1 MLDRASICV
10 RAGHGGSGSMSFRRE
25 KYVPKGGPD
34 GGDGAPGGD
43 VVLVATR
50 QLHDLSH
57 FRHKHHFR
65 ATNGGMG
72 RGANKRGADGP
83 ELLVQVPVGTE
94 VRDAEGELLGDLVRE
109 GQRLLVARGGEGG
122 RGNVCFKSSTRQA
135 PKFAEKGLEGEELWL
150 TLSLKLLADI
160 GLVGLPNA
168 GKSSLLAALTRAHP
182 KIAAY
187 PFTTIDPNLGVLYL
201 GEGTAVI
208 ADIPGLIEGASE
220 GAGLGHRFLAHVER
234 TALLMY
240 VLDGADGPDA
250 WPVALA
256 TLRGELGAFR
266 AELLERP
273 AVVLVNKTDLLD
285 DAGRDEAEE
294 FLAGLDWPAATVA
307 VSAETG
313 DGLKDLVRELDRCH
327 EAGSRGP
334 GGGRG
339 GGRGRPRGDRPAPGR
354 RTARLLHR
362 GGGRRL
368 LRRARSPDGAA
379 LRQGRPREPG
389 RRGVPAAG
397 HRPRRT
403 ERRPPARRRAAGRHG
418 RGRRTR
424 VRVRVMRPPGGQPA
438 LLQSR
443 P

>member
-1 MLDRASICV
+1 
-10 RAGHGGSGSMSFRRE
+10 MSFRRE
-25 KYVPKGGPD
+25 KYIPKGGPD

-65 ATNGGMG
+65 ATNGGHG

-94 VRDAEGELLGDLVRE
+94 VRDADGGLLGDLVRE
-109 GQRLLVARGGEGG
+109 GQRLVVARGGEGG

-135 PKFAEKGLEGEELWL
+135 PKFAEKGLEGDELWL

-234 TALLMY
+234 TALLLY
-240 VLDGADGPDA
+240 VLDGGEGPEA
-250 WPVALA
+250 WPLALD

-266 AELLERP
+266 AGLIERP
-273 AVVLVNKTDLLD
+273 AVVVVNKSDLLD
-285 DAGRDEAEE
+285 EATRDDAQG
-294 FLAGLDWPAATVA
+294 FLDGLGWPSGALV
-307 VSAETG
+307 VSAQNG
-313 DGLKDLVRELDRCH
+313 DGLKELVRELAGVMEKARALQA
-327 EAGSRGP
+327 EAEAAAEAERAAIVL
-334 GGGRG
+334 
-339 GGRGRPRGDRPAPGR
+339 RPADGR
-354 RTARLLHR
+354 LDSFTVEAVDDYFVVHGVQMERLFAKADLDNEDAVAYLQQVIER
-362 GGGRRL
+362 AGL
-368 LRRARSPDGAA
+368 NEALRRAGAA
-379 LRQGRPREPG
+379 PG
-389 RRGVPAAG
+389 DTVVVGESEFVFA
-397 HRPRRT
+397 
-403 ERRPPARRRAAGRHG
+403 
-418 RGRRTR
+418 
-424 VRVRVMRPPGGQPA
+424 
-438 LLQSR
+438 
-443 P
+443 

>member
-10 RAGHGGSGSMSFRRE
+10 RGGHGGSGSMSFRRE
-25 KYVPKGGPD
+25 KYIPKGGPD

-65 ATNGGMG
+65 AVNGGMG

-83 ELLVQVPVGTE
+83 ELLVDVPVGTE
-94 VRDAEGELLGDLVRE
+94 VRDADGMFLGDLVVE
-109 GQRLLVARGGEGG
+109 GQRLVVAYGGEGG

-135 PKFAEKGLEGEELWL
+135 PRFAEKGLEGEERWI

-201 GEGTAVI
+201 GDGTAVI

-220 GAGLGHRFLAHVER
+220 GAGLGHRFLAHIER

-240 VLDGADGPDA
+240 VLDGGDGPEA
-250 WPVALA
+250 WGDGLD

-266 AELLERP
+266 VELLERP
-273 AVVLVNKTDLLD
+273 AVVVINKDDLLD
-285 DAGRDEAEE
+285 DELRSEAAA
-294 FLAGLDWPAATVA
+294 FLAGLDWPSAKLV
-307 VSAETG
+307 VSAQTG
-313 DGLKDLVRELDRCH
+313 DGLKDLTGELTGVMDRARGLQRETQAAAEAAAAATVLRPGEGRLDSYTVTAVDDYFVVTGTQMERLFAKADLDNPDAVAYLQQVI
-327 EAGSRGP
+327 ERAGLN
-334 GGGRG
+334 
-339 GGRGRPRGDRPAPGR
+339 DA
-354 RTARLLHR
+354 
-362 GGGRRL
+362 
-368 LRRARSPDGAA
+368 LRRAGAV
-379 LRQGRPREPG
+379 PG
-389 RRGVPAAG
+389 DTVVVGESEFEFA
-397 HRPRRT
+397 
-403 ERRPPARRRAAGRHG
+403 
-418 RGRRTR
+418 
-424 VRVRVMRPPGGQPA
+424 
-438 LLQSR
+438 
-443 P
+443 

>member
-10 RAGHGGSGSMSFRRE
+10 RGGHGGNGSMSFRRE

-65 ATNGGMG
+65 AVNGGHG

-135 PKFAEKGLEGEELWL
+135 PKFAERGLEGDELWL

-201 GEGTAVI
+201 GDGTAVI

-220 GAGLGHRFLAHVER
+220 GAGLGHRFLAHIER
-234 TALLMY
+234 TALLLY

-250 WPVALA
+250 WPLALS

-273 AVVLVNKTDLLD
+273 AVVVVNKTDLLD
-285 DAGRDEAEE
+285 DAGRDDAED
-294 FLAGLDWPAATVA
+294 FLAGLDWASATVA
-307 VSAETG
+307 VSAQAG
-313 DGLKDLVRELDRCH
+313 DGLKDLVRELSEVMEHARTVQEQA
-327 EAGSRGP
+327 EATAEAEREATVL
-334 GGGRG
+334 
-339 GGRGRPRGDRPAPGR
+339 RPADGR
-354 RTARLLHR
+354 LDSFTIEAVEDYFVVHGVQMEKLFAKADLENPDAVAYLQQVIERAGLNDA
-362 GGGRRL
+362 
-368 LRRARSPDGAA
+368 LRRAGAV
-379 LRQGRPREPG
+379 PG
-389 RRGVPAAG
+389 DTVVVGEHEFEFA
-397 HRPRRT
+397 
-403 ERRPPARRRAAGRHG
+403 
-418 RGRRTR
+418 
-424 VRVRVMRPPGGQPA
+424 
-438 LLQSR
+438 
-443 P
+443 

>member
-10 RAGHGGSGSMSFRRE
+10 RAGRGGNGSMSFRRE

-57 FRHKHHFR
+57 FRHRHHVR
-65 ATNGGMG
+65 AQDGVQG
-72 RGANKRGADGP
+72 RGANRRGADGP

-94 VRDAEGELLGDLVRE
+94 VLGAEGEALGDLVHE
-109 GQRLLVARGGEGG
+109 GQRLRVARGGEGG

-187 PFTTIDPNLGVLYL
+187 PFTTLEPNLGVLYL

-208 ADIPGLIEGASE
+208 ADIPGLIEGASQ
-220 GAGLGHRFLAHVER
+220 GAGLGHRFLAHIER
-234 TALLMY
+234 TALLLY
-240 VLDGADGPDA
+240 VIDGGEGAETWSTGLET
-250 WPVALA
+250 V
-256 TLRGELGAFR
+256 RGELGAFR

-273 AVVLVNKTDLLD
+273 AIVVVNKADLLD
-285 DAGRDEAEE
+285 DAGREEAGV
-294 FLAGLDWPAATVA
+294 FLDGLGWPAATA
-307 VSAETG
+307 V
-313 DGLKDLVRELDRCH
+313 VC
-327 EAGSRGP
+327 
-334 GGGRG
+334 
-339 GGRGRPRGDRPAPGR
+339 
-354 RTARLLHR
+354 
-362 GGGRRL
+362 
-368 LRRARSPDGAA
+368 
-379 LRQGRPREPG
+379 
-389 RRGVPAAG
+389 AAG
-397 HRPRRT
+397 G
-403 ERRPPARRRAAGRHG
+403 AG
-418 RGRRTR
+418 
-424 VRVRVMRPPGGQPA
+424 Q
-438 LLQSR
+438 
-443 P
+443 

>member
-1 MLDRASICV
+1 
-10 RAGHGGSGSMSFRRE
+10 MSFRRE

-65 ATNGGMG
+65 AVNGGHG

-94 VRDAEGELLGDLVRE
+94 VRDADGGLLGDLVRE

-220 GAGLGHRFLAHVER
+220 GAGLGHRFLAHIER
-234 TALLMY
+234 TALLLY
-240 VLDGADGPDA
+240 VLDGGEGPEA
-250 WPVALA
+250 WPLALD

-266 AELLERP
+266 TELLQRP
-273 AVVLVNKTDLLD
+273 AVVVVNKMDLLD
-285 DAGRDEAEE
+285 EDDREAAEG
-294 FLAGLDWPAATVA
+294 FLAGLDWPSASLV
-307 VSAETG
+307 VSAQSGE
-313 DGLKDLVRELDRCH
+313 GLKDLVREVTDVMEQARAAQA
-327 EAGSRGP
+327 EAEAAAEAAEAAAVL
-334 GGGRG
+334 
-339 GGRGRPRGDRPAPGR
+339 RPADGR
-354 RTARLLHR
+354 LDSFTVEAVDDYFVVHGVQMERLFAKADLDNEDAVAYLQQVIER
-362 GGGRRL
+362 AGL
-368 LRRARSPDGAA
+368 NDALRRAGA
-379 LRQGRPREPG
+379 LPG
-389 RRGVPAAG
+389 DTV
-397 HRPRRT
+397 
-403 ERRPPARRRAAGRHG
+403 
-418 RGRRTR
+418 
-424 VRVRVMRPPGGQPA
+424 VVGQSEFEFA
-438 LLQSR
+438 
-443 P
+443 

>member
-10 RAGHGGSGSMSFRRE
+10 RGGHGGNGSMSFRRE

-65 ATNGGMG
+65 AANGGHG

-135 PKFAEKGLEGEELWL
+135 PKFAEKGLEGDELWL

-220 GAGLGHRFLAHVER
+220 GAGLGHRFLAHIER
-234 TALLMY
+234 TALLLY
-240 VLDGADGPDA
+240 VLDGGEGPEA
-250 WPVALA
+250 WPVALD
-256 TLRGELGAFR
+256 TLRRELGAFR

-273 AVVLVNKTDLLD
+273 AVVVVNKQDLLD
-285 DAGRDEAEE
+285 EAGRDEAEA
-294 FLAGLDWPAATVA
+294 FLAGLGWPSATA
-307 VSAETG
+307 VGSAQTG
-313 DGLKDLVRELDRCH
+313 DGLKGLVRLLADVLEQARSAQA
-327 EAGSRGP
+327 EAEAAAEGAGAATVL
-334 GGGRG
+334 
-339 GGRGRPRGDRPAPGR
+339 RPAEGR
-354 RTARLLHR
+354 LDAFTVTAVEDYFVVHGIQMERLFAKADLDNEDAVAYLQQVIER
-362 GGGRRL
+362 AGL
-368 LRRARSPDGAA
+368 NDALRRAGAV
-379 LRQGRPREPG
+379 PG
-389 RRGVPAAG
+389 DTV
-397 HRPRRT
+397 
-403 ERRPPARRRAAGRHG
+403 
-418 RGRRTR
+418 
-424 VRVRVMRPPGGQPA
+424 VVGQSEFEFA
-438 LLQSR
+438 
-443 P
+443 

>member
-1 MLDRASICV
+1 V
-10 RAGHGGSGSMSFRRE
+10 RAGRGGNGSMSFRRE

-65 ATNGGMG
+65 AQDGGQG

-94 VRDAEGELLGDLVRE
+94 VLGAEGEVLGDLVHE
-109 GQRLLVARGGEGG
+109 GQRLCVARGGEGG

-135 PKFAEKGLEGEELWL
+135 PKFAERGLDGEELWL

-187 PFTTIDPNLGVLYL
+187 PFTTIEPNLGVIYL

-220 GAGLGHRFLAHVER
+220 GAGLGHQGGCAS
-234 TALLMY
+234 
-240 VLDGADGPDA
+240 
-250 WPVALA
+250 
-256 TLRGELGAFR
+256 
-266 AELLERP
+266 RP
-273 AVVLVNKTDLLD
+273 
-285 DAGRDEAEE
+285 GR
-294 FLAGLDWPAATVA
+294 
-307 VSAETG
+307 
-313 DGLKDLVRELDRCH
+313 
-327 EAGSRGP
+327 GSRSGP
-334 GGGRG
+334 
-339 GGRGRPRGDRPAPGR
+339 RP
-354 RTARLLHR
+354 
-362 GGGRRL
+362 
-368 LRRARSPDGAA
+368 
-379 LRQGRPREPG
+379 
-389 RRGVPAAG
+389 
-397 HRPRRT
+397 
-403 ERRPPARRRAAGRHG
+403 
-418 RGRRTR
+418 
-424 VRVRVMRPPGGQPA
+424 
-438 LLQSR
+438 
-443 P
+443 

>member
-10 RAGHGGSGSMSFRRE
+10 RAGRGGNGSMSFRRE

-65 ATNGGMG
+65 AQDGGQG

-94 VRDAEGELLGDLVRE
+94 VLGAEGEVLGDLVHE
-109 GQRLLVARGGEGG
+109 GQRLCVAHGGEGG

-135 PKFAEKGLEGEELWL
+135 PKFAERGLDGEELWL

-187 PFTTIDPNLGVLYL
+187 PFTTIEPNLGVIYL

-220 GAGLGHRFLAHVER
+220 GAGLGHRFLAHIER
-234 TALLMY
+234 TALLLY
-240 VLDGADGPDA
+240 VLDGGEGADA
-250 WPVALA
+250 WPAALN
-256 TLRGELGAFR
+256 TVRGELGAFR

-273 AVVLVNKTDLLD
+273 AVVVVNKSDLLD
-285 DAGRDEAEE
+285 DAGREEAGA
-294 FLAGLDWPAATVA
+294 FLAGLGWPAATAV
-307 VSAETG
+307 VSADSG
-313 DGLKDLVRELDRCH
+313 AGLPDLAAGLDEVMVWARAAQDAAAAARAA
-327 EAGSRGP
+327 EAP
-334 GGGRG
+334 VVL
-339 GGRGRPRGDRPAPGR
+339 RPADGR
-354 RTARLLHR
+354 LETFTVAREDDHFVVH
-362 GGGRRL
+362 GVQIERL
-368 LRRARSPDGAA
+368 FAKADLGNDDAVAYLQQVVERAGLNDALRRAGA
-379 LRQGRPREPG
+379 LPG
-389 RRGVPAAG
+389 DTVVVGEQELEFA
-397 HRPRRT
+397 
-403 ERRPPARRRAAGRHG
+403 
-418 RGRRTR
+418 
-424 VRVRVMRPPGGQPA
+424 
-438 LLQSR
+438 
-443 P
+443 

>member
-10 RAGHGGSGSMSFRRE
+10 RGGHGGNGSMSFRRE

-34 GGDGAPGGD
+34 GGDGAAGGD

-65 ATNGGMG
+65 AANGGHG

-94 VRDAEGELLGDLVRE
+94 VRDADGELLGDLVRE

-182 KIAAY
+182 RIAAY

-201 GEGTAVI
+201 GDGTAVI

-220 GAGLGHRFLAHVER
+220 GAGLGHRFLAHIER
-234 TALLMY
+234 TALLLY
-240 VLDGADGPDA
+240 VLDGGEGPAA
-250 WPVALA
+250 WPTALD

-266 AELLERP
+266 AGLLGRP
-273 AVVLVNKTDLLD
+273 AIVVVNKLD
-285 DAGRDEAEE
+285 QLDATGRLAAAD
-294 FLAGLDWPAATVA
+294 FLARLDWPAAGVM
-307 VSAETG
+307 VSAQSGE
-313 DGLKDLVRELDRCH
+313 GLKDLVGALSAVMERARAVQAEAEAAAQTAQAAIILHPADGRLDSFTV
-327 EAGSRGP
+327 EAVDDYFVVHGVQME
-334 GGGRG
+334 
-339 GGRGRPRGDRPAPGR
+339 
-354 RTARLLHR
+354 RLFAKADLDNEDAVAYLQQVIER
-362 GGGRRL
+362 AGL
-368 LRRARSPDGAA
+368 NAALRRAGAV
-379 LRQGRPREPG
+379 PG
-389 RRGVPAAG
+389 DTVVVGASEFEFA
-397 HRPRRT
+397 
-403 ERRPPARRRAAGRHG
+403 
-418 RGRRTR
+418 
-424 VRVRVMRPPGGQPA
+424 
-438 LLQSR
+438 
-443 P
+443 

>member
-1 MLDRASICV
+1 MLDRASISV
-10 RAGHGGSGSMSFRRE
+10 RGGRGGNGSMSFRRE
-25 KYVPKGGPD
+25 KYIPKGGPD
-34 GGDGAPGGD
+34 GGDGAPGGE

-65 ATNGGMG
+65 AVNGGHG

-83 ELLVQVPVGTE
+83 ELLIQVPVGTE
-94 VRDAEGELLGDLVRE
+94 VRTQEGELLGDLVRE
-109 GQRLLVARGGEGG
+109 GQRLVVARGGEGG

-135 PKFAEKGLEGEELWL
+135 PKFAEKGLDGDELWL

-234 TALLMY
+234 TALLLY
-240 VLDGADGPDA
+240 VLDGGEGPEA
-250 WPVALA
+250 WPLALD

-266 AELLERP
+266 AELSERP
-273 AVVLVNKTDLLD
+273 AVVVVNKADLLD
-285 DAGRDEAEE
+285 DQTRDAARD
-294 FLAGLDWPAATVA
+294 FLDGLGWPSATLV
-307 VSAETG
+307 VSAQSGE
-313 DGLKDLVRELDRCH
+313 GLKDLVRDLSGVMD
-327 EAGSRGP
+327 EARAVQTEAEAAAAAE
-334 GGGRG
+334 RAATVL
-339 GGRGRPRGDRPAPGR
+339 RPADGR
-354 RTARLLHR
+354 LDAFTVEPVDDYFVVHGVQMERLFAKADLDNADAVAYLQQVIDR
-362 GGGRRL
+362 AGL
-368 LRRARSPDGAA
+368 NDALRRAGAV
-379 LRQGRPREPG
+379 PG
-389 RRGVPAAG
+389 DTVVVGESEFEFV
-397 HRPRRT
+397 
-403 ERRPPARRRAAGRHG
+403 
-418 RGRRTR
+418 
-424 VRVRVMRPPGGQPA
+424 
-438 LLQSR
+438 
-443 P
+443 